1 MKDNFYIQNSVKNKQ
16 FVKMKKVYR
25 GSAVR
30 DNNDFLEANN
40 FNIDHVIQQ
49 TKDRRTR
56 MEEQIRENAKR
67 LQKMTEEGGNY
78 SDLKPF
84 KELQQDNQL
93 MWTSKYTIDYEE
105 KEKLRKPKYIPYP
118 WIKTIN

>member
-1 MKDNFYIQNSVKNKQ
+1 MKDNFDIQNSVKNKQ
-16 FVKMKKVYR
+16 FVKMKKVYQ

-56 MEEQIRENAKR
+56 MEAQIRENAKR

-84 KELQQDNQL
+84 KELQQDN
-93 MWTSKYTIDYEE
+93 
-105 KEKLRKPKYIPYP
+105 
-118 WIKTIN
+118 